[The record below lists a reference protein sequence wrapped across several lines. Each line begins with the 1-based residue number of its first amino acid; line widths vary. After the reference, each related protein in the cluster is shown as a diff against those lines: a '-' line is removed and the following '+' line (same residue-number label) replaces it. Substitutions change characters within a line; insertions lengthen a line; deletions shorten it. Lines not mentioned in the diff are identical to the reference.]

1 MFFYVAEETGL
12 VETLISQL
20 CKEVKSVGRDTNAQ
34 ELIDTISW
42 DKISCVVVYDEDK
55 QVIGVITEKDMVFAE
70 SLGIKK
76 RDIKSW
82 QICSRDIIN
91 IGPEDTILGA
101 ATLMIENKVHHVLV
115 MTGDYVEGVVTSL
128 DILKEMLDSR

>member
-1 MFFYVAEETGL
+1 M
-12 VETLISQL
+12 ETLISQL

-128 DILKEMLDSR
+128 DILKEMLESR

>member
-1 MFFYVAEETGL
+1 L
-12 VETLISQL
+12 ETLIGQL
-20 CKEVKSVGRDTNAQ
+20 CKEVKSVARDTNAQ

-42 DKISCVVVYDEDK
+42 DRINCVVVYDEDK

-76 RDIKSW
+76 KDIKAW

-101 ATLMIENKVHHVLV
+101 ANLMVENKVHHVLV

-128 DILKEMLDSR
+128 DILKEMLESR

>member
-1 MFFYVAEETGL
+1 M
-12 VETLISQL
+12 ETLISQL